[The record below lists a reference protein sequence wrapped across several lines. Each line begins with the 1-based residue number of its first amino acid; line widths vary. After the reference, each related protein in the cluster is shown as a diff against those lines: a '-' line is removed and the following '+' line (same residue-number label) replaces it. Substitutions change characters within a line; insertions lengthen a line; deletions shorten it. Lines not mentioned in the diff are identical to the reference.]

1 MRTLATILV
10 VLNSLLSTHT
20 LSIHGEHK
28 HADSTAR
35 IVEEV
40 PTASQSVCN
49 TTRCIDDAAALKSK
63 LNENV
68 DPCDNF
74 YEFAC
79 GNFVKN
85 TEPDNGWLD
94 PFAILSRRVQLYLYE
109 ILRGETQP
117 DELKAISLAK
127 NFFSSCL
134 NTTAIEK
141 RGLKPLTD
149 ILHELGGWPILE
161 GDSWSEVDFNWVE
174 LLKQLKGMGLNTNM
188 VFGLT
193 VDRDL
198 KNSSKNVLYI
208 DQTDFDL
215 ERPYLINGF
224 SDEDVRDF
232 HKTMIDTAVALKAS
246 PERAAE
252 EMKSALEFEIELAK
266 ISFSSAELR
275 NVSAYYHPYAIKDL
289 QELYPYLDWLDFINA
304 FMPTDQKVNENEIVI
319 NSVPKFFEQLGK
331 LLNSTSGR
339 TIANY
344 MLWRTVY
351 SVAEALTYDFRTIQ
365 WDSSTEVTWRI
376 CVKKTSTE
384 FPVPVSI
391 LYGRKYFDK
400 ELQETSLNFVN
411 EIQNE
416 LIDTMERTPWLDEK
430 TRQSA
435 VKKAKM
441 IQTYIDI
448 PNETADKAKLDEYYE
463 NLDID
468 PNDMFTNLLRLQKFA
483 TDRNFGNLREPVEKL
498 NWDSITILNLASV
511 DAFNRYGE
519 NAIQFPLTLFKSHF
533 SLERPQYLNYGHM
546 GSLIAHEMFHSFD
559 DEGRQYDFDGN
570 LVDWWNSTTESNFLD
585 RVQCIIDQYG
595 NYTDRQ
601 TNLTLN
607 GEVMQGENIA
617 DNGGTKLSYKAYQ
630 NWIKRN
636 GPENLLPE
644 LKYNQQQLFW
654 ISYAQSWCA
663 VYEDYSLKSWILTD
677 SHAPGETRVNGVV
690 SNMPPDTFANDFKC
704 SVDTPMNPEM
714 KCTVW

>member
-1 MRTLATILV
+1 MFDTKSYKYFKYV
-10 VLNSLLSTHT
+10 D
-20 LSIHGEHK
+20 K

-35 IVEEV
+35 IVEVV
-40 PTASQSVCN
+40 PTSSQSVCN
-49 TTRCIDDAAALKSK
+49 TTRCIDDAAAMKSK
-63 LNENV
+63 LNKNV

-85 TEPDNGWLD
+85 TEPENGWLD

-109 ILRGETQP
+109 ILREEAQP
-117 DELKAISLAK
+117 DELKAIRLAK

-134 NTTAIEK
+134 NTTATEK
-141 RGLKPLTD
+141 RGLTPLTD
-149 ILHELGGWPILE
+149 ILNELGGWPILE
-161 GDSWSEVDFNWVE
+161 GDSWSEVDFNWVD
-174 LLKQLKGMGLNTNM
+174 LLKQLRGIGLDANM
-188 VFGLT
+188 
-193 VDRDL
+193 
-198 KNSSKNVLYI
+198 
-208 DQTDFDL
+208 
-215 ERPYLINGF
+215 
-224 SDEDVRDF
+224 
-232 HKTMIDTAVALKAS
+232 
-246 PERAAE
+246 
-252 EMKSALEFEIELAK
+252 
-266 ISFSSAELR
+266 ISFSSTDLR
-275 NVSAYYHPYAIKDL
+275 NVSAYYHPCTIKDL

-304 FMPTDQKVNENEIVI
+304 FMPTVQKVNENEIVI
-319 NSVPKFFEQLGK
+319 NSVPMFFEQLGK
-331 LLNSTSGR
+331 LLNSTSRR
-339 TIANY
+339 TVANY
-344 MLWRTVY
+344 ALWRTVY
-351 SVAEALTYDFRTIQ
+351 SVAEGLPYDFRTTQ
-365 WDSSTEVTWRI
+365 WDSM
-376 CVKKTSTE
+376 
-384 FPVPVSI
+384 SI
-391 LYGRKYFDK
+391 LYGRKYFNKD
-400 ELQETSLNFVN
+400 LQESSLNFVN

-416 LIDTMERTPWLDEK
+416 LIETMERTPWLDEK

-441 IQTYIDI
+441 IQAYIDI

-483 TDRNFGNLREPVEKL
+483 TDCNFGDLRKLVEKL
-498 NWDSITILNLASV
+498 DWDSILILNLASV

-519 NAIQFPLTLFKSHF
+519 NSIQFPLTLFKNHF
-533 SLERPQYLNYGHM
+533 SLEKPQYLNYGHM

-559 DEGRQYDFDGN
+559 DEGSQYDFEGN
-570 LVDWWNSTTESNFLD
+570 VVDWWNSTTKSHFLD

-607 GEVMQGENIA
+607 GEITQGENIA
-617 DNGGTKLSYKAYQ
+617 ANGGTKLSYKAYQ
-630 NWIKRN
+630 NWIKCN

-644 LKYNQQQLFW
+644 LKYNQEQLFW
-654 ISYAQSWCA
+654 ISFAQSWCA

-704 SVDTPMNPEM
+704 SVGTPMNPEM